1 MSSGR
6 KIPEYFENPVD
17 NLLIDFANYIAPSFH
32 ALGMTPNM
40 ITGLSALFGIMSIY
54 FLHKKS
60 YIHAGV
66 CFFIQYFFDC
76 MDGFFARKYKMTSKL
91 GDLFDHIKDAIV
103 IVGIVY
109 IFYQRKDWYGI
120 ALTLTTTLCV
130 TFMLGC
136 QEVLY
141 DSKESPSLEVTKALS
156 PCTTKESAHKYLP
169 YLRWLGCGTWNL
181 ILALYIISKNHQ
193 IPMAL

>member
-6 KIPEYFENPVD
+6 KIPDYFENPVD
-17 NLLIDFANYIAPSFH
+17 NLLIDFANYIAPAFR
-32 ALGMTPNM
+32 ALGFTPNM
-40 ITGLSALFGIMSIY
+40 ITGLSAIFGIMSII
-54 FLHKKS
+54 FLQRKS
-60 YIHAGV
+60 YLNAGL

-91 GDLFDHIKDAIV
+91 GDFFDHIKDAIV
-103 IVGIVY
+103 ILGIVY
-109 IFYQRKDWYGI
+109 VFYQRKDWGGI
-120 ALTLTTTLCV
+120 ALTLATSLCV

-141 DSKESPSLEVTKALS
+141 NSDESPSLAMTKRLS
-156 PCTTKESAHKYLP
+156 PCTTAESAHKYLP

-181 ILALYIISKNHQ
+181 VLSLYIISKQ
-193 IPMAL
+193 YKL